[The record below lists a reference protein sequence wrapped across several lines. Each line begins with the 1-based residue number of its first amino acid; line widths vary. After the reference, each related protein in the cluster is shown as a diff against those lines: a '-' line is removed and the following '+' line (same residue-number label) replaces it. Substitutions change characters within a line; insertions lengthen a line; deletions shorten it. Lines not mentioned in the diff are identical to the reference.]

1 MTGGGQGLG
10 EGIAK
15 MLSDNGAATV
25 VIFDINEE
33 KGQAVAES
41 LCNGLFCKVD
51 VSSEDAVKAG
61 FEIVRATCGRL
72 DIMVNCAGILGPNK
86 QKTEDVETADFDRVN
101 AGAQNADNYAKKYNI
116 GLISLCFS
124 PCSRKFPDD

>member
-25 VIFDINEE
+25 VIFDINVE

-41 LCNGLFCKVD
+41 LRNGLFCKVD
-51 VSSEDAVKAG
+51 VSSEESVKAG

-72 DIMVNCAGILGPNK
+72 DIMVNCVGILGPNK
-86 QKTEDVETADFDRVN
+86 QKTELGRGD
-101 AGAQNADNYAKKYNI
+101 
-116 GLISLCFS
+116 
-124 PCSRKFPDD
+124 SRF

>member
-1 MTGGGQGLG
+1 MYLFAFIQVAIVTGGGQGVG

-15 MLSDNGAATV
+15 MLSDNGAAKV

-51 VSSEDAVKAG
+51 VSSEDSVKSG
-61 FEIVRATCGRL
+61 FEMVRATCGRL
-72 DIMVNCAGILGPNK
+72 DIMVNCAGIMRAGK
-86 QKTEDVETADFDRVN
+86 KTEDIETTSFDRVYE
-101 AGAQNADNYAKKYNI
+101 GI
-116 GLISLCFS
+116 GKTLSGMQEG
-124 PCSRKFPDD
+124 

>member
-15 MLSDNGAATV
+15 MLSDKGAATV

-41 LCNGLFCKVD
+41 LRNGLFCKVD
-51 VSSEDAVKAG
+51 VSSEDSVKAG
-61 FEIVRATCGRL
+61 FETVRATCGRL
-72 DIMVNCAGILGPNK
+72 DIMVNCAGIMGPNK
-86 QKTEDVETADFDRVN
+86 EKTEDVKTADFDSVN
-101 AGAQNADNYAKKYNI
+101 AGVQNADI
-116 GLISLCFS
+116 M
-124 PCSRKFPDD
+124 SRSIYLV

>member
-1 MTGGGQGLG
+1 MTGGAQGLG

-41 LCNGLFCKVD
+41 LQNGLFCKVD
-51 VSSEDAVKAG
+51 VSSEDSVKAG
-61 FEIVRATCGRL
+61 FETVRTKCGRL
-72 DIMVNCAGILGPNK
+72 DIMVNCAGILGPHEKIENI
-86 QKTEDVETADFDRVN
+86 ETAGFDRVYE
-101 AGAQNADNYAKKYNI
+101 GRI
-116 GLISLCFS
+116 MTLIVQLQIILFQSMFEEAS
-124 PCSRKFPDD
+124 